1 MRAACGAHRAATHG
15 HRVSLFARLADALA
29 RRRVATRHLAA
40 RANDVGT
47 ARTFRTPHG
56 RAMGSP
62 DSGDGRATTP
72 LEGPRVPRIAVA
84 ARAAS
89 TGPASGERGTR
100 RSSGA
105 NASPSSGLDESHDAK
120 TEEKKALKI
129 PLDPA
134 LAVASMLALEA
145 EGWKFHQLRREVA
158 ETLDRASTNAPTFVA
173 TSLEIL
179 LERRASRDSNLS
191 RDAGA
196 ADPLAH
202 VLLEC
207 LAKSRAPRETVAR
220 PQFDASITV
229 KHARFTEASD
239 RAVAARLI
247 ARSIAPRDAF
257 ETAFET
263 ALEPRALVR
272 VAETYGVDA
281 ADLREAFATLRVRR
295 TDSDE
300 HHTETRTETRTERE
314 TFRDVSEDALRAY
327 VERLFAKGAHGPA
340 VHLTTH
346 FTLRCFNSSETLR
359 TLVVNNQFDLAFS
372 LAERSNRDARREL
385 IRICGETNEH
395 AGFRAAWHA
404 TRDFSLEDAFPLV
417 KQRYFE
423 STIARMVEKGQNEA
437 ALRYAGDD
445 AQLRHA
451 VVQRL
456 IEAGDAVTAA
466 EYAGRIGLDVG
477 GGGDGLLGARVSQH
491 CFSAENIEA
500 AKKKRRDAHLQLP
513 DHVARA
519 VTFVDDAAG
528 LAAAYEALRRA
539 EVVGIDTEWAAD
551 LAVDA
556 DEQALNG
563 LNGTRGKSAGGKKR
577 GRRRRGSRARSRADT
592 EHARECD
599 GDHLSADDADAAEEE
614 TEENPL
620 ETESRTTQSL
630 RKDASSVVALLQV
643 ASATRV
649 FLLDFP
655 ALLERCP
662 ALIAPTLGALLSDDA
677 VLKAGFG
684 VAEDLRRLAALH
696 EEAFGASKDGGP
708 AGAGV
713 GPVVDLQRVWAEGT
727 RAARAD
733 AAGGRAAGRRQRNVS
748 NPGLRGPWSSPEHYR
763 RTHAV
768 GLSSLAAAVL
778 GKPLDK
784 STRMSDWSQRPLTE
798 RQVAYAALDAWVL
811 VELLRV
817 LRADHGE
824 ELDRFAAGV
833 TRDGA

>member
-1 MRAACGAHRAATHG
+1 M
-15 HRVSLFARLADALA
+15 
-29 RRRVATRHLAA
+29 
-40 RANDVGT
+40 
-47 ARTFRTPHG
+47 
-56 RAMGSP
+56 
-62 DSGDGRATTP
+62 
-72 LEGPRVPRIAVA
+72 PRIAVA

-257 ETAFET
+257 EKGKTKTVEI

-346 FTLRCFNSSETLR
+346 FTLRCFNSAATLR
-359 TLVVNNQFDLAFS
+359 TLVANNQFDLAFS

-477 GGGDGLLGARVSQH
+477 GGSAGDGLLGARVSQH

-614 TEENPL
+614 TEETE

-733 AAGGRAAGRRQRNVS
+733 AAGGRAAGRRRRKNTENTAVSNVS

>member
-1 MRAACGAHRAATHG
+1 
-15 HRVSLFARLADALA
+15 
-29 RRRVATRHLAA
+29 
-40 RANDVGT
+40 
-47 ARTFRTPHG
+47 
-56 RAMGSP
+56 
-62 DSGDGRATTP
+62 
-72 LEGPRVPRIAVA
+72 VPRIAVA

-257 ETAFET
+257 EKGKTKTVEI

-346 FTLRCFNSSETLR
+346 FTLRCFNSAATLR
-359 TLVVNNQFDLAFS
+359 TLVANNQFDLAFS

-563 LNGTRGKSAGGKKR
+563 LDGTRGKSAGGKKR

-614 TEENPL
+614 TEETE

-733 AAGGRAAGRRQRNVS
+733 AAGGRAAGRRRRKNTENTAVSNVS